1 MLHSGTAP
9 RPAFDHSSQPA
20 QTPSGNGKQ
29 TGMDMHANANGLMLN
44 YSLDGPEGAPFVTL
58 SHSLAANLG
67 MWEPQI
73 EALAAHY
80 RVLRFDTRG
89 HGGSGVPEGPYDMAL
104 LAGDVLMLLDALG
117 VARTH
122 FIGLSLGGMI
132 GQTLALERPDR
143 LLSLALCDTTSVVPP
158 EARAMWDQRVAFAE
172 AEGMT
177 ALVEPTIERWFTAP
191 FRSAHSARIEPVR
204 EMITATPLAGFVG
217 CCRAIQ
223 QLNLIDRL
231 SGIDLPTLIV
241 VGEDDQGTPVAASQA
256 IHARIAGSELVILAS
271 AAHLS
276 NWEQPAAFNAVI
288 GKFLSRVADA

>member
-9 RPAFDHSSQPA
+9 CPAFDHSSQPA

-29 TGMDMHANANGLMLN
+29 TGMEMRANANGLMLN
-44 YSLDGPEGAPFVTL
+44 YSLDGPEGAPLVTL

-89 HGGSGVPEGPYDMAL
+89 HGGSDVTDGPYDMAL
-104 LAGDVLMLLDALG
+104 LAGDVVALLDALG

-122 FIGLSLGGMI
+122 FIGLSLGGMV
-132 GQTLALERPDR
+132 GQTLALDWPDH
-143 LLSLALCDTTSVVPP
+143 LLSIALCDTAPAMPP
-158 EARAMWDQRVAFAE
+158 EAEAIWDQRIAFAE

-191 FRSAHSARIEPVR
+191 FRSAQSVRIEPVR
-204 EMITATPLAGFVG
+204 EMIKATPLAGFVG

-223 QLNLIDRL
+223 RLNLIDRL
-231 SGIDLPTLIV
+231 PGIDLPTLIV
-241 VGEDDQGTPVAASQA
+241 VGEDDQGTPVAASEE
-256 IHARIAGSELVILAS
+256 IHARIAGSELVIPAS

-276 NWEQPAAFNAVI
+276 NWEQPAAFNTAI
-288 GKFLSRVADA
+288 GTFLSRVADA